1 MFRKL
6 VTTYREFALD
16 GRRAE
21 EVVHEL
27 LYLSEHLGIL
37 DAPLER
43 ALMKAFRTENMV
55 DVELAK
61 ELFHTRLKGIDPALL
76 GGVDPVTLFEAE
88 HQLRARAVESTQ
100 AISASLA
107 DTRPSEVVATAEQA
121 KDIAARWSG
130 DD

>member
-6 VTTYREFALD
+6 VTTYREFAID

-27 LYLSEHLGIL
+27 LYLSGHLGIL

-61 ELFHTRLKGIDPALL
+61 ELFHTRLKGVDTALL
-76 GGVDPVTLFEAE
+76 GGTDPFTLFE
-88 HQLRARAVESTQ
+88 TGK
-100 AISASLA
+100 
-107 DTRPSEVVATAEQA
+107 T
-121 KDIAARWSG
+121 KG
-130 DD
+130 DPFPD

>member
-6 VTTYREFALD
+6 VTTYREFAVD

-43 ALMKAFRTENMV
+43 ALLKAFRTEEMV

-61 ELFHTRLKGIDPALL
+61 ELFHTRLKGVDSVRL
-76 GGVDPVTLFEAE
+76 GGVDPVTLFEAG
-88 HQLRARAVESTQ
+88 
-100 AISASLA
+100 
-107 DTRPSEVVATAEQA
+107 
-121 KDIAARWSG
+121 K
-130 DD
+130 

>member
-6 VTTYREFALD
+6 VTTYREFAVD

-43 ALMKAFRTENMV
+43 ALLKAFRTEEMV

-61 ELFHTRLKGIDPALL
+61 ELFHIRLKGVDSALL
-76 GGVDPVTLFEAE
+76 GGVDPVTLFEAG
-88 HQLRARAVESTQ
+88 S
-100 AISASLA
+100 
-107 DTRPSEVVATAEQA
+107 
-121 KDIAARWSG
+121 
-130 DD
+130 

>member
-6 VTTYREFALD
+6 VTAYREFAVD

-37 DAPLER
+37 DSPLER
-43 ALMKAFRTENMV
+43 ALLKAFRTEAMV

-61 ELFHTRLKGIDPALL
+61 ELFHSRLKGVDRALL
-76 GGVDPVTLFEAE
+76 GGVDPVTLFEAGIN
-88 HQLRARAVESTQ
+88 T
-100 AISASLA
+100 
-107 DTRPSEVVATAEQA
+107 
-121 KDIAARWSG
+121 
-130 DD
+130 

>member
-6 VTTYREFALD
+6 VIMYREFAID

-43 ALMKAFRTENMV
+43 ALMKAFRTENMI

-61 ELFHTRLKGIDPALL
+61 ELFHTRLKGVDAALL
-76 GGVDPVTLFEAE
+76 GGTDPVTLFEAGTTKNGP
-88 HQLRARAVESTQ
+88 LP
-100 AISASLA
+100 
-107 DTRPSEVVATAEQA
+107 D
-121 KDIAARWSG
+121 
-130 DD
+130 